1 MAESYADKVD
11 LGGCLNENELLLV
24 RWQKTEE
31 AEMDMEVVQKVW
43 TEQMEEIYSE
53 TIMTKEE
60 VIQEF
65 RIE

>member
-1 MAESYADKVD
+1 
-11 LGGCLNENELLLV
+11 
-24 RWQKTEE
+24 
-31 AEMDMEVVQKVW
+31 MDMEVVQKVW